1 MIGKEHGATE
11 LYRIRALYNFFSVNN
26 FSQPTH
32 KQDTTC
38 SSSDFKILGE
48 SSSANLA
55 GVPILASYPPYAL
68 SLEDDLLLH
77 A

>member
-1 MIGKEHGATE
+1 MIGKEYGAIE
-11 LYRIRALYNFFSVNN
+11 LYRIRALYNFFLLITFHN
-26 FSQPTH
+26 TH

-38 SSSDFKILGE
+38 SSSNFKILGE